1 MVANDKDIGS
11 LSLPNTLELSTDHT
25 VRVVGHLLRRH
36 YVDSLDPIVPE
47 RLQNLIAALDTGERL
62 STHASD
68 R

>member
-47 RLQNLIAALDTGERL
+47 
-62 STHASD
+62 D
-68 R
+68 RVPWRGVRAPVLG